1 MSRVI
6 TLLLEIGILV
16 TSIAAILF
24 AAKIILEQTI
34 GGSWYWGGA
43 LAAFSG
49 PALFALALNLYQ
61 RWAAAPKTEGAR

>member
-6 TLLLEIGILV
+6 TILLEIGIVV

-49 PALFALALNLYQ
+49 PALFTLALSLYQ
-61 RWAAAPKTEGAR
+61 RTAGAAKAEAAR

>member
-1 MSRVI
+1 MSRAI
-6 TLLLEIGILV
+6 TILLEVGIVV
-16 TSIAAILF
+16 TSIAAIFF

-43 LAAFSG
+43 IAAFTG

-61 RWAAAPKTEGAR
+61 RSAGAAKAEASQ